1 MLLLRKILLWIGMIL
16 LQALVLNRVHIGG
29 VGTPLLYIWPLLK
42 EGTGTSREVLLL
54 EAFALGLAV
63 DVFSDTWGMNAAATV
78 LLAFVRP
85 LLLRFSAV
93 REEQE
98 AYTPGVRTMGVAG
111 FTRYLVLGVVLHHAV
126 LLALEL
132 FPTSADVA
140 NGLVRL
146 LICSILTLLL
156 MAALENIALHKK

>member
-29 VGTPLLYIWPLLK
+29 VGTPLPYIWLLLK
-42 EGTGTSREVLLL
+42 ESTGTSREVLLL

-63 DVFSDTWGMNAAATV
+63 DVFSDTWGMNAAAAV
-78 LLAFVRP
+78 LLAFARP
-85 LLLRFSAV
+85 LLLRFSAI

-98 AYTPGVRTMGVAG
+98 TYTPGVRTMGVAG
-111 FTRYLVLGVVLHHAV
+111 FTRYLVFGVVLHHAV

-132 FPTSADVA
+132 FPTSADVV

-146 LICSILTLLL
+146 LVCSTLTLLL
-156 MAALENIALHKK
+156 MAALENIVSRKE